1 MNNEVLEIYE
11 KIKDKLSE
19 EEFQSKMDEIL
30 KENEG
35 ISFIDDVYAAQQVAS
50 NYDTTEDEP
59 ISEGEKYSDLPIED
73 LEAGSQNFITGRI
86 KSISNPKS
94 FKSRKGKSGKVCNME
109 LMDNTGEIRVVL
121 WTENIKLLKKFNEG
135 DIVKITD
142 VDIKD
147 GYMGN
152 LEANLRPRSTIV
164 TLKDVD
170 FSRYPEVEIKISNI
184 ADLEPDTKAN
194 IVARIIRIPT
204 PRTYEKNG
212 KEGKVTSL
220 ELKDATGEV
229 SYTLWN
235 NAVDLIDELELDAGD
250 SVKILNAQVQERNGE
265 ISLSHWDG
273 RIIKGDFDVPDF
285 EQEFTKIAELHEQN
299 NVAVIGVISKL
310 QDIRTFV
317 RKSDNSE
324 GKLRNFD
331 IRDDTG
337 SIRTTI
343 WGNDTE
349 LPINKGDI
357 IKIIGADARYDDYT
371 ESGYSLNTNFRTQIT
386 LNPNNLSTEEVDLF
400 DEIKQKVSRV
410 VPLIEIADFDEDGIE
425 VDVVG
430 RIFSIGEINEF
441 QRDDGSVGYAR
452 SAKFSDGEEVV
463 QLSFWDE
470 KAKQEYKQGDA
481 YKIENARTKLGLYSV
496 DLNIGGSARVIKLAE
511 DENEARMLP
520 SFKTIE
526 SMIYEHRKIEDLD
539 EDEEDINAL
548 VIGAIIDVNE
558 IHEFD
563 KDDGRSGV
571 VRSIE
576 IADDTGSIRVSLW
589 DENAKKEWKEGSYIK
604 LQDPQINFR
613 NDNLEINVSR
623 NTSIVEPTPEEIETL
638 PTFDELKESI
648 FQTKNIEALEEM
660 DTNIHIY
667 GTLKE
672 VSANKLLFTKC
683 PSCGNTV
690 EQTDDDF
697 VCGFCGEPIDDPKY
711 ILMVNAKLE
720 DDTGDAPINFFGNLV
735 EELLEMKLEDIL
747 EFTDN
752 GTDLGVMDGKIEDL
766 EGLNVELI
774 INVSFDEYGGEM
786 KLSPKKILN
795 KEL

>member
-11 KIKDKLSE
+11 KVKDKLSE

-170 FSRYPEVEIKISNI
+170 LSRYPEVEIKISNI

-766 EGLNVELI
+766 EGLNVELN

>member
-11 KIKDKLSE
+11 KVKDKLSE

-170 FSRYPEVEIKISNI
+170 LSRYPEVEIKISNI

>member
-539 EDEEDINAL
+539 EDEEDINVL

>member
-11 KIKDKLSE
+11 KVKDQVSE

-50 NYDTTEDEP
+50 NYDTSEDEH
-59 ISEGEKYSDLPIED
+59 ISEGEKYSDLCIKD
-73 LEAGSQNFITGRI
+73 LEEGSHNFITGRI

-142 VDIKD
+142 VDIKE

-164 TLKDVD
+164 TLKDAD
-170 FSRYPEVEIKISNI
+170 LSRYPEIEIKISNI
-184 ADLEPDTKAN
+184 ADLKPDTEAN
-194 IVARIIRIPT
+194 IVARIVRIPT

-250 SVKILNAQVQERNGE
+250 SVKILNAQVRERNGE

-317 RKSDNSE
+317 RKADNSE

-331 IRDDTG
+331 VRDDTG
-337 SIRTTI
+337 SIRTTV

-410 VPLIEIADFDEDGIE
+410 VPLIEIADFDDDGIE

-430 RIFSIGEINEF
+430 RIFSIREINEF

-526 SMIYEHRKIEDLD
+526 SMIYEPRKIEDID
-539 EDEEDINAL
+539 EDDTNII

-563 KDDGRSGV
+563 KDDGRSGL
-571 VRSIE
+571 VRTIE
-576 IADDTGSIRVSLW
+576 IADDTGSISVSLW

-604 LQDPQINFR
+604 LQDPVINFR
-613 NDNLEINVSR
+613 NDQLQISVSR
-623 NTSIVEPTPEEIETL
+623 NTSIVEPTPEEIEIL

-711 ILMVNAKLE
+711 ILMVNANLE
-720 DDTGDAPINFFGNLV
+720 DDTGNAPITFFGNLV

>member
-526 SMIYEHRKIEDLD
+526 SMIYEHRKIEDLV

>member
-11 KIKDKLSE
+11 KVKDKLSE

>member
-11 KIKDKLSE
+11 KVKDKLSE

-170 FSRYPEVEIKISNI
+170 LSRYPEVEIKISNI

-526 SMIYEHRKIEDLD
+526 SMIYKPRKIEDLD

-563 KDDGRSGV
+563 RDDGRSGV